1 MAGNGL
7 QLERVI
13 GLTSLHNA
21 ALAAHPRTGEL
32 AYVAGATVVLYSPR
46 RNRQVDAALPEGML
60 PPGEDLIESDL
71 RRLFDLEGSDGIDA
85 CSPSSNENPV
95 KRSS

>member
-46 RNRQVDAALPEGML
+46 RNRQARFLGQLSAEP
-60 PPGEDLIESDL
+60 
-71 RRLFDLEGSDGIDA
+71 
-85 CSPSSNENPV
+85 
-95 KRSS
+95 